1 MQSGSL
7 NQRAPALVL
16 PRTHTCC
23 LYSQSRS
30 SFMSASVCMLC
41 RAVSGAVLHIVS
53 EDSNQGPSGSSQKIA
68 YIGNSTFTDNH
79 ADASADSSVSALA
92 TFSSLQGTGGVISFF
107 GSILWIQHSVFQDN
121 SAGTLGGVMMVQ
133 QWCLSVS
140 TPPYMDCY
148 HALLG

>member
-1 MQSGSL
+1 MYPYLLLVQSVPLLMTS
-7 NQRAPALVL
+7 V
-16 PRTHTCC
+16 
-23 LYSQSRS
+23 
-30 SFMSASVCMLC
+30 SVCVLC
-41 RAVSGAVLHIVS
+41 RAVSGAVLHIIS

-68 YIGNSTFTDNH
+68 YIGNSTFTNNH
-79 ADASADSSVSALA
+79 ADAFVGPDSSVSALA

-107 GSILWIQHSVFQDN
+107 GTILWIQHSVFQDN

-140 TPPYMDCY
+140 TPPHMDCY